1 MFGAVVVEYAG
12 LFRLPVRP
20 APLSGYC
27 RRSVS
32 VSVPGQRGWTV
43 GRTTGVAAAAAA
55 AAALGRLAAA
65 AWCVDSGFDSITKL
79 DLRSAVFI

>member
-32 VSVPGQRGWTV
+32 VSVPGQRRWTV
-43 GRTTGVAAAAAA
+43 GRTTGVAAAT
-55 AAALGRLAAA
+55 ALGRLAAA

>member
-1 MFGAVVVEYAG
+1 MEYAG